1 MIEKDLTYKLQTF
14 TISSYNKNT
23 FTLLFSFMKQHPLL
37 YSNYFY
43 KPFFVFSETKTN
55 YTNIVYLRSKRKE
68 QTLSLVNT

>member
-23 FTLLFSFMKQHPLL
+23 FTLSFSFMKQHPLL

-43 KPFFVFSETKTN
+43 KPFLCFQK
-55 YTNIVYLRSKRKE
+55 LK
-68 QTLSLVNT
+68 QTTQILYI